1 MFEKLS
7 ILFLFHLLLPLRV
20 AHAAPTTSIDALTVH
35 LAHNDDADDERD
47 ITISV
52 SGHGW
57 DSRWDQLA
65 TAVRIWSVN

>member
-1 MFEKLS
+1 
-7 ILFLFHLLLPLRV
+7 
-20 AHAAPTTSIDALTVH
+20 VH

-65 TAVRIWSVN
+65 TAVRTWSVN